1 MADRVAKD
9 RLFEALASSARAMG
23 EGRRAELVDVLAQG
37 ERGVDELAKQ
47 IGQSTA
53 NTSHHLKALAAAG
66 LVTSRRAGTRVFYRL
81 ASPLVEQAWDCLRQ
95 LAACQIAEFDQV
107 AAAYLGD
114 RGDLPVIGRD
124 ALADRVRAGAVV
136 LDVRPEAEY
145 YAGHIPG
152 ALPAPPEQLQRL
164 DEFLPLIPD
173 GEVIAYCRGE
183 FCVFADD
190 AVRALRAAG
199 RPAARLEDGFP
210 QWRRAGLPV
219 VTGITPGVLAPAADA
234 QANAS

>member
-1 MADRVAKD
+1 MGQREAKD
-9 RLFEALASSARAMG
+9 RLFEALASAARALG
-23 EGRRAELVDVLAQG
+23 EGRRAEIVDVLSQG
-37 ERGVDELAKQ
+37 EHSVDELAAQ
-47 IGQSTA
+47 IGQSMA

-66 LVTSRRAGTRVFYRL
+66 LVASRRAGNRVFYRL
-81 ASPLVEQAWDCLRQ
+81 SSPLVEQAWDCLRE
-95 LAACQIAEFDQV
+95 LAASQVAEFDEI

-114 RGDLPVIGRD
+114 RRGVPVIGRED
-124 ALADRVRAGAVV
+124 VSDRVRAGAVV

-145 YAGHIPG
+145 VAGHIPG
-152 ALPAPPEQLQRL
+152 AVSAPPERLQPL
-164 DEFLPLIPD
+164 GDFLALIPA

-199 RPAARLEDGFP
+199 RQAARLEEGFP

-219 VTGITPGVLAPAADA
+219 VTGITPGVLAAGVRGPR
-234 QANAS
+234 

>member
-1 MADRVAKD
+1 MGERAAKD
-9 RLFEALASSARAMG
+9 RLFEALASAARALG
-23 EGRRAELVDVLAQG
+23 EGRRAEIVDVLAQG
-37 ERGVDELAKQ
+37 ERSVDELAGQ

-66 LVTSRRAGTRVFYRL
+66 LVASRRSGPRVFYRL
-81 ASPLVEQAWDCLRQ
+81 SSPLVEQTWDCLRA
-95 LAACQIAEFDQV
+95 LAASQVAAFDHI

-114 RGDLPVIGRD
+114 RREVPVIGRAD
-124 ALADRVRAGAVV
+124 VSDRVRAGAVV

-145 YAGHIPG
+145 AAGHIPG
-152 ALPAPPEQLQRL
+152 ALSAPPERL
-164 DEFLPLIPD
+164 RPLEDFLPLIPA

-199 RPAARLEDGFP
+199 RPAARLEEGFP

-219 VTGITPGVLAPAADA
+219 VTGITPGILTSATGDRR
-234 QANAS
+234 